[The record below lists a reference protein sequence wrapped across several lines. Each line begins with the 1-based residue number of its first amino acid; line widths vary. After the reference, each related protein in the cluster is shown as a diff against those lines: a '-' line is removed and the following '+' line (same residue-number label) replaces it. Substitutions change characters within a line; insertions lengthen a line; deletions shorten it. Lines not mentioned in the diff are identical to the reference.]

1 MDTILIL
8 DFGSQYTLLIVKKLR
23 KLNTPHK
30 IKYIEPDSATENI
43 NVYFNNLEFKS
54 NINFKGIILSGKS
67 GDSFP
72 LISNFIFKNKF
83 FKNKPILGVGL
94 GAQILASNYQ
104 GSIKLNRNSDYV
116 SEIVNVCNSKSKLLK
131 DIPKNFNVWI
141 PNNNNINIYN
151 QDLVTIKGA
160 GMRDIGFEIGNHYG
174 ILFHP
179 EVRHTDYGTNIL
191 NNFIQLI
198 SDIN

>member
-1 MDTILIL
+1 
-8 DFGSQYTLLIVKKLR
+8 
-23 KLNTPHK
+23 
-30 IKYIEPDSATENI
+30 
-43 NVYFNNLEFKS
+43 
-54 NINFKGIILSGKS
+54 
-67 GDSFP
+67 
-72 LISNFIFKNKF
+72 
-83 FKNKPILGVGL
+83 
-94 GAQILASNYQ
+94 
-104 GSIKLNRNSDYV
+104 RNSDYV

-151 QDLVTIKGA
+151 QDLVIIKGA

-198 SDIN
+198 SEIN